1 MRIRVP
7 GVITS
12 RSPLG
17 QQLAVAI
24 DAAIT
29 VSVEEESL
37 DWFVAHHDPRL
48 AHDQTNM
55 IVSVAERTAPWL
67 LPHHLQV
74 TSTLPVGKGLGGSN
88 AATLAGI
95 LLANK
100 LARLDLS
107 ETAIIAEAQRYEPYP
122 AALAA
127 AMDGGMQFVDAKTG
141 VATKIPL
148 APFQWFIY
156 CPSKFVEASVPSHFA
171 GTNAIAEDYQHLITA
186 LSKGDDEWLHHHFPI
201 EDLRSQVT
209 ADYYPQAEMVTRAVL
224 QCGGYGCFAAGNGPA
239 LVCLAPATAARFE
252 TLLRRVL
259 TAGDL
264 LHLEINNTGA
274 LVSD

>member
-17 QQLAVAI
+17 QQLAVAV

-37 DWFVAHHDPRL
+37 DWIVAHHDPRL

-74 TSTLPVGKGLGGSN
+74 TSTLPVGQGLGGSN

-107 ETAIIAEAQRYEPYP
+107 QAEIIAAASRYEPYP

-127 AMDGGMQFVDAKTG
+127 AMEGGMQFVELTSGQPRK
-141 VATKIPL
+141 VPL
-148 APFQWFIY
+148 AQFQWFIY
-156 CPSKFVEASVPSHFA
+156 CPSQFVEASVPSHFTS
-171 GTNAIAEDYQHLITA
+171 TNATSEDYQRLIRA
-186 LSKGDDEWLHHHFPI
+186 LSQGDDAWLRHHFPI
-201 EDLRSQVT
+201 ENLRSQVT
-209 ADYYPQAEMVTRAVL
+209 AEYYPQAEMVSRAVL
-224 QCGGYGCFAAGNGPA
+224 KCGGYGCFAAGNGPA
-239 LVCLAPATAARFE
+239 LVCLAPPTAARFE
-252 TLLRRVL
+252 TLLRRSL

-264 LHLEINNTGA
+264 LHLDINTTGA
-274 LVSD
+274 LVTD

>member
-17 QQLAVAI
+17 QRLAVAV
-24 DAAIT
+24 DAALT

-37 DWFVAHHDPRL
+37 DWVVAHHDARL
-48 AHDQTNM
+48 PHDQTNM
-55 IVSVAERTAPWL
+55 IVAVAESTAPWL
-67 LPHHLQV
+67 LPHHLQI
-74 TSTLPVGKGLGGSN
+74 TSTLPVGQGLGGSN

-107 ETAIIAEAQRYEPYP
+107 EADIITTATRFEPYP
-122 AALAA
+122 AALSA
-127 AMDGGMQFVDAKTG
+127 AMHGGMQFQDPT
-141 VATKIPL
+141 TDTITEYPL
-148 APFQWFIY
+148 APLQWFIY
-156 CPSKFVEASVPSHFA
+156 CPSQFVEASVPSQFNGLNTTA
-171 GTNAIAEDYQHLITA
+171 GDYRKLVTA
-186 LSKGDDEWLHHHFPI
+186 LSNGDDAWLHNHFPI
-201 EDLRSQVT
+201 EALRAQVT
-209 ADYYPQAEMVTRAVL
+209 PDYYPQAEMVSRAVV

-239 LVCLAPATAARFE
+239 LVCLAPPTAARFE
-252 TLLRRVL
+252 TLLRRIL

-264 LHLEINNTGA
+264 LHLEINTTGA

>member
-7 GVITS
+7 GIITS

-17 QQLAVAI
+17 QHLAVAI

-37 DWFVAHHDPRL
+37 DWVVAHDDPRL

-74 TSTLPVGKGLGGSN
+74 TSTLPVGQGLGGSN
-88 AATLAGI
+88 AATIAGI
-95 LLANK
+95 LLADK
-100 LARLDLS
+100 LAHLELS
-107 ETAIIAEAQRYEPYP
+107 KAEIIATASSYEPYP

-127 AMDGGMQFVDAKTG
+127 AMDGGMQFVDPTTG
-141 VATKIPL
+141 AAQRIAL

-156 CPSKFVEASVPSHFA
+156 CPNQFVEASVPSHFA
-171 GTNAIAEDYQHLITA
+171 NTTATAKDYQHLRQA
-186 LSKGDDEWLHHHFPI
+186 LATGDDDWLRHHFPV

-209 ADYYPQAEMVTRAVL
+209 EEYYPQAEMVSRAVL
-224 QCGGYGCFAAGNGPA
+224 KCGGYGCFAAGNGPA
-239 LVCLAPATAARFE
+239 LVCLAPAPAARFE
-252 TLLRRVL
+252 TLLRRTL

-264 LHLEINNTGA
+264 LHLDINTTGA
-274 LVSD
+274 IVTD